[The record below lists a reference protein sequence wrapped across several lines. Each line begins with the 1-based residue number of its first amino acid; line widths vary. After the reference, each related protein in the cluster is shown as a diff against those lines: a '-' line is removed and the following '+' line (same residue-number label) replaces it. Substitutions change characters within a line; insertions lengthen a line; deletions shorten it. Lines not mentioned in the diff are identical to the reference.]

1 MLKRRERKVVRA
13 YKKVR
18 KSFVIFRN
26 QSIFATRTMNRTS
39 KSVRLLYDRLTSFD
53 LVKSGKFT
61 LGCRNGLV
69 KSVMFLSR
77 DTDCFSI
84 ICLTPGIFQ
93 NLTRASVAK
102 VRACPFLY
110 RPDKP
115 NLITIKTLTAYA
127 KIQNHNQTTEDEQ
140 RHHHRTRH
148 VRRGLIH

>member
-1 MLKRRERKVVRA
+1 MVRGREKSSPYIQKRTKIFCNVPKSIYICNQNDKSDGKIR
-13 YKKVR
+13 
-18 KSFVIFRN
+18 SFV
-26 QSIFATRTMNRTS
+26 
-39 KSVRLLYDRLTSFD
+39 YDRLTSFD

-84 ICLTPGIFQ
+84 ICLTSGIFQ